1 MELSDLLDSDT
12 LECCEHMTDE
22 NTSEG
27 DQSLDYCLL
36 HTTAYRS
43 PWKQHSATNTGARLR
58 TYTRRSHHSTPCAC
72 ANAPNQPENKV
83 YYGASQVL
91 YGKSITSSGPIRLCD
106 SNELC
111 TNTSLQVNFR
121 KLYIRALGGPRG
133 GVYVPRIPA
142 PLSFFRSYFE
152 FYFKNG

>member
-27 DQSLDYCLL
+27 DPSLDYCLL

-58 TYTRRSHHSTPCAC
+58 NVHPTTDSTPCAC
-72 ANAPNQPENKV
+72 ANAPNQPHPSPPENKV

-111 TNTSLQVNFR
+111 TKVSWVLLYFLSKIEMSDDSVYESSLPG
-121 KLYIRALGGPRG
+121 ILG
-133 GVYVPRIPA
+133 
-142 PLSFFRSYFE
+142 
-152 FYFKNG
+152 

>member
-1 MELSDLLDSDT
+1 MVEHFESIEGDCACSMELSDLLDSDT

-27 DQSLDYCLL
+27 DQSLDNMATYCLL
-36 HTTAYRS
+36 HTTAYWS

-58 TYTRRSHHSTPCAC
+58 NVHPALSRLPTPPLAC
-72 ANAPNQPENKV
+72 AV
-83 YYGASQVL
+83 LYGVCQVL

-111 TNTSLQVNFR
+111 TNSTYFSLFLTETLTSFR
-121 KLYIRALGGPRG
+121 
-133 GVYVPRIPA
+133 
-142 PLSFFRSYFE
+142 PLAMRPII
-152 FYFKNG
+152 